1 MNNKSIEET
10 AFFGMAWKTLETVF
24 VNGIQ
29 AIIFLI
35 LARLLMPADFGI
47 VALVGA
53 FIAISNV
60 FVSSG
65 LGTALIQTD
74 EATEEDFSTVLFFSI
89 FVACIFYL
97 IFFITAPLI
106 SSFYEEPIITNVLR
120 FYAIS
125 ILFSAINGVQKSI
138 LLRNFEFK
146 KICIVSL
153 FSVVISGVI
162 SINMALKGYGVYSI
176 VCNSLLTGAIST
188 LSFFYSMRWIPVISF
203 LPNRLK
209 DFFNYSYKLLLSNL
223 VEVGYTNI
231 FPLLIGKSYNS
242 SQLGYYNNGRQLPSL
257 AANTINASIASVTF
271 SIYSRYQY
279 NSEKLKFMV
288 RRSVVTSNFIIL
300 PFMAFLAS
308 SAEPLVLLILTEKWL
323 PSVIYLQLFC
333 IALGLHHQHNIGFQA
348 ISAIGRSDVFLKYQ
362 LIKKGLGIFVLL
374 VTLKFG
380 LVFIVIGQVIV
391 AFISIFISL
400 FPFKKYLNYSISE
413 QLKDFYLYLILSLI
427 MFACSYP
434 IVYLEMNL
442 IPMIICQLIVAIVLY
457 LSLAFSF
464 GLDGLKYSYKIFRKY
479 ILNKP

>member
-1 MNNKSIEET
+1 
-10 AFFGMAWKTLETVF
+10 
-24 VNGIQ
+24 
-29 AIIFLI
+29 
-35 LARLLMPADFGI
+35 
-47 VALVGA
+47 
-53 FIAISNV
+53 
-60 FVSSG
+60 
-65 LGTALIQTD
+65 
-74 EATEEDFSTVLFFSI
+74 
-89 FVACIFYL
+89 
-97 IFFITAPLI
+97 
-106 SSFYEEPIITNVLR
+106 
-120 FYAIS
+120 
-125 ILFSAINGVQKSI
+125 
-138 LLRNFEFK
+138 
-146 KICIVSL
+146 
-153 FSVVISGVI
+153 
-162 SINMALKGYGVYSI
+162 
-176 VCNSLLTGAIST
+176 
-188 LSFFYSMRWIPVISF
+188 MRWIPVISF

-380 LVFIVIGQVIV
+380 LVTIVIGQVLV

-400 FPFKKYLNYSISE
+400 FPFQKYLNYSISE

-434 IVYLEMNL
+434 IIYLEMNP
-442 IPMIICQLIVAIVLY
+442 IQIIIFQLIVVIVLY

-479 ILNKP
+479 IFNSLKKRKVAMKNINDKAVFTVCNVAYLDKAMVLAHSLYEHTNIKIDIFIFDKKEPSIFKNDVCNFHWIEDLEVPEFKYLSFKYTVIELTTALKPWLALNLLKENSKVIFLDPDVMIFNNFDVIFNDLELHPVVLTPHYHLPKINNLIDDEQLLRFGVYNLGFFAVNSSNQGKSF